1 MEKWFKVSMNYFLQ
15 DKKEQLD
22 FLENRFLLIINFL
35 RLKSLIFFDRIT
47 YLEILMLESRSLK
60 FYWEISSNLY
70 YFFFLCIYA
79 EVVFGIN
86 IL

>member
-1 MEKWFKVSMNYFLQ
+1 MEKWFKVSMNYFLH

-70 YFFFLCIYA
+70 YFFLCIYA